1 MMGST
6 AFWEKWKTG
15 AGDENIVWRFCAT
28 LLEWLKTSIAEI
40 ATTNSSRQ
48 FGREEEKE

>member
-1 MMGST
+1 MMDST

-15 AGDENIVWRFCAT
+15 AGDQNIVWRFCAT
-28 LLEWLKTSIAEI
+28 LLEWLKTRIAEI
-40 ATTNSSRQ
+40 AITNSSRQ

>member
-1 MMGST
+1 MIDSV
-6 AFWEKWKTG
+6 AFWKKWKTG
-15 AGDENIVWRFCAT
+15 AGDKNIVWRFWTT

-40 ATTNSSRQ
+40 ATASSSRQ